1 MKVIRSVLGIDLHFK
16 QACLTT
22 KCSKLGR
29 MCENA
34 GTEIRD
40 DMTQTIPGQ
49 YSKKHMPGERIQIKV
64 QDTNG
69 FQWPASWIKSD
80 HHSGISGGWA
90 AFSRDHCL
98 EEGDVCVFEVLDN
111 KDWTVLVNIFR
122 VVDVDLK
129 PNSRGGWE
137 KTYKIVYGATRKE
150 RGVTTKSLLKK
161 TGSSV
166 KKSQAKSLPS
176 NKKAKSTENFDI
188 IDAPV
193 KNLTKGRV
201 TRSSADALTKLEEV
215 DVKPDISSMG
225 LSAKNLPKSSF
236 KVKQEIGADCG
247 DVKPTLEQLK
257 ASLRPSSADPFDTYE
272 EKPKVLQFTPSLV
285 KPEPVDGDTV
295 PFKSERNWQDVS
307 KIVGKRQSKVKAEQ
321 EFLVEFEG
329 PVVLTK
335 EPSSAVEKDGENWWV
350 PFSHFSTDM
359 SMCYLESSS

>member
-1 MKVIRSVLGIDLHFK
+1 
-16 QACLTT
+16 
-22 KCSKLGR
+22 

-98 EEGDVCVFEVLDN
+98 EEGDVCVFEVIDN

-188 IDAPV
+188 SDAPV

-257 ASLRPSSADPFDTYE
+257 ASLRPSSVDPFDTYE

-285 KPEPVDGDTV
+285 KPEPVDGEGHTV